1 MFILFLRL
9 KQVKKINNE
18 NVETIEQLVA
28 AVNKDNDKNEIIIEY
43 EKDGATIKENI
54 IAIESFE
61 DGQKKLGLWVKDGVM
76 GVGTLT
82 FYDPTTRNYAALGHG
97 ISEQEVKELIQVDT
111 GVINLASILNV
122 KKGVKNSPGEI
133 RGLLNDNVQLGTI
146 NKNET
151 SGIYGNIND
160 LTNYFKGRKSMEL
173 ASKNEIELRP
183 STNCLYG

>member
-1 MFILFLRL
+1 
-9 KQVKKINNE
+9 
-18 NVETIEQLVA
+18 
-28 AVNKDNDKNEIIIEY
+28 
-43 EKDGATIKENI
+43 
-54 IAIESFE
+54 
-61 DGQKKLGLWVKDGVM
+61 M